1 MPRTRKLCRVVK
13 SDDGYTMYNTIS
25 SKKGLCKSLGG
36 KWCPE
41 TLTWRFPLTAAS
53 SAEALE
59 EMYNS
64 ARWSVPTSAHR
75 RGAAQKELWM
85 NTLTA
90 TETIEHGMLPLCG
103 SVHDDV
109 VGYFTGP
116 DDEISAIA
124 DRTGGRHFR
133 PRPGVLI
140 WINNFG

>member
-53 SAEALE
+53 SASALE

-64 ARWSVPTSAHR
+64 ALYDEDTPAGRYQRQCIDEEQRKRS
-75 RGAAQKELWM
+75 
-85 NTLTA
+85 
-90 TETIEHGMLPLCG
+90 CG
-103 SVHDDV
+103 
-109 VGYFTGP
+109 
-116 DDEISAIA
+116 
-124 DRTGGRHFR
+124 
-133 PRPGVLI
+133 
-140 WINNFG
+140 